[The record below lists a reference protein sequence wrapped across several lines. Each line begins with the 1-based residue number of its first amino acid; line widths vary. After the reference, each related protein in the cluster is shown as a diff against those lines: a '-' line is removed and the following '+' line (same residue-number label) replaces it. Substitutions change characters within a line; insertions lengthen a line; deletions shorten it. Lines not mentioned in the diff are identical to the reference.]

1 MWRWR
6 HGDKF
11 TVFRWARIC
20 FKRSR
25 KCEKNRGIIDP
36 SAEPREIEAVYREA
50 RGYYSSYYKNEI
62 LQASADDHTGE
73 LSFDYATPEKR
84 EKTSKTNKTQ
94 YLTYKVKAG
103 AEDGDTFGINWDK
116 VKSVSGQTYGIR
128 AELKERGFKWDGKT
142 KKWRKE

>member
-1 MWRWR
+1 
-6 HGDKF
+6 
-11 TVFRWARIC
+11 
-20 FKRSR
+20 
-25 KCEKNRGIIDP
+25 
-36 SAEPREIEAVYREA
+36 
-50 RGYYSSYYKNEI
+50 
-62 LQASADDHTGE
+62 LQASADDRTGE

-94 YLTYKVKAG
+94 YLTYKLNAG

-116 VKSVSGQTYGIR
+116 VKAVSGQTYGIR

>member
-1 MWRWR
+1 MVINLQFFGGR
-6 HGDKF
+6 GSAFNSSGNAK
-11 TVFRWARIC
+11 
-20 FKRSR
+20 SR
-25 KCEKNRGIIDP
+25 AGIIDP
-36 SAEPREIEAVYREA
+36 SAEAREIEAVYREA
-50 RGYYSSYYKNEI
+50 RGSYSSYYKNEI

-73 LSFDYATPEKR
+73 LTFDYATPEKR

>member
-1 MWRWR
+1 MVINLQFFGGRGSALNAAGSAKKIEVGSSI
-6 HGDKF
+6 HLQSPGKQKQYIENH
-11 TVFRWARIC
+11 A
-20 FKRSR
+20 
-25 KCEKNRGIIDP
+25 GII
-36 SAEPREIEAVYREA
+36 
-50 RGYYSSYYKNEI
+50 GSYYKNEV
-62 LQASADDHTGE
+62 LQASADDRTGE

-94 YLTYKVKAG
+94 YLTYKLNAG

-116 VKSVSGQTYGIR
+116 VKAVSGQTYGIR